1 MTNRPR
7 NVPEWTI
14 VDFIHR
20 GAWWRNRGS
29 CKFAISSGQ
38 SCSRCELTG
47 ILLLNLCLLLPLMTS
62 SINGFDSSL
71 VNGQSLH
78 ALAQSRNTQL
88 TESSIPGLQIV
99 PDWKEYFH
107 EPHGKALGMI
117 NSAQNVGALVVR
129 TLLRCP
135 FHSPLMHVNNVE
147 YNH

>member
-1 MTNRPR
+1 MLLLPDSTPPFLPRRASEHSVCEVARQRASPWRTVDGLSCKAGVHRPKRTACGMSNRPR

-20 GAWWRNRGS
+20 GAWWRNRGP

-78 ALAQSRNTQL
+78 ALAQ
-88 TESSIPGLQIV
+88 
-99 PDWKEYFH
+99 
-107 EPHGKALGMI
+107 LGI
-117 NSAQNVGALVVR
+117 RS
-129 TLLRCP
+129 
-135 FHSPLMHVNNVE
+135 
-147 YNH
+147 